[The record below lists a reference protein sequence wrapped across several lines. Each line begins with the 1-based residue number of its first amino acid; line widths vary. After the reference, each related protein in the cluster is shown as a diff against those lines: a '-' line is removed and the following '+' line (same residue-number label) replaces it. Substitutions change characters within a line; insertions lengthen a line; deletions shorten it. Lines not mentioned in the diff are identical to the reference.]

1 MIQYKKKKKKKD
13 KTIFDNDIQDKMIVF
28 VLY

>member
-1 MIQYKKKKKKKD
+1 MIKYKKKKKKKD

>member
-1 MIQYKKKKKKKD
+1 MRQDKKKKKKKD